1 VGELLNSQFPIP
13 NSQFPIPNSQF
24 PIHNSQFPIP
34 NQQCESFYKVP
45 QKMRFINSKIDL
57 AFKKIFGSSDN
68 KDILINFLNAILYEA
83 QPVIKDL
90 EIIDS
95 QPRKQTFGVQDTHID
110 VKATMNGGRISLI
123 EIQLLNVPSFEK
135 RVLYNAAK
143 TYSLQLTGEERYE
156 RLKTVISLKI
166 ADFEMFE
173 NQTEFMTRFVFKQ
186 KEQQFDCPDTEIEL
200 VFVELPKFS
209 KELAQ
214 LETAADQWIYFLKN
228 TSTLETVPE
237 TLSAVPEIQ
246 KALRIASEENFTQEE
261 LNELHNQELWIQ
273 DQHIAIDVAKE
284 QLTKAAQ
291 LSLILRQLV
300 RGLGTIQP
308 ETENCIR
315 QLGLQKLEELGD
327 AVLDF
332 KSPSDLTAWLQANA
346 I

>member
-1 VGELLNSQFPIP
+1 
-13 NSQFPIPNSQF
+13 
-24 PIHNSQFPIP
+24 
-34 NQQCESFYKVP
+34 
-45 QKMRFINSKIDL
+45 MRFINPKIDF

-68 KDILINFLNAILYEA
+68 KDILMNFLNAILYEA
-83 QPVIKDL
+83 QPVIEDL

-95 QPRKQTFGVQDTHID
+95 PPGNKTFGVQDTHLD
-110 VKATMNGGRISLI
+110 VKATINGGRIALI

-173 NQTEFMTRFVFKQ
+173 NQPEFMTRFVFKE
-186 KEQQFDCPDTEIEL
+186 KEQQFDSPDTEIEL

-214 LETAADQWIYFLKN
+214 LETTADQWIYFLQN

-237 TLSAVPEIQ
+237 TLSAVPEIH
-246 KALRIASEENFTQEE
+246 KALRIASEDNFTQEE
-261 LNELHNQELWIQ
+261 LNELQNQELWIQ
-273 DQHIAIDVAKE
+273 DQQIAIDLARDQV
-284 QLTKAAQ
+284 TKTAQ

-300 RGLGTIQP
+300 RRLGTIEP
-308 ETENCIR
+308 ETENSIR
-315 QLGLQKLEELGD
+315 QLGLQELEELGD

-332 KSPSDLTAWLQANA
+332 NSLSDLTEWLRANA

>member
-1 VGELLNSQFPIP
+1 
-13 NSQFPIPNSQF
+13 
-24 PIHNSQFPIP
+24 
-34 NQQCESFYKVP
+34 
-45 QKMRFINSKIDL
+45 MRFINPKIDF
-57 AFKKIFGSSDN
+57 AFKKIFGSSDS

-83 QPVIKDL
+83 KPVIEDL

-95 QPRKQTFGVQDTHID
+95 QPEPQTLGTQDTHLD
-110 VKATMNGGRISLI
+110 VKAIINGGRIALVELQLI
-123 EIQLLNVPSFEK
+123 NVPSFGN

-143 TYSLQLTGEERYE
+143 SYSQQLTGKERYE

-173 NQTEFMTRFVFKQ
+173 NQPEFMSRFVFQ
-186 KEQQFDCPDTEIEL
+186 EKEQQFECPDTEIEL
-200 VFVELPKFS
+200 VFIELPKFS
-209 KELAQ
+209 KELAE
-214 LETAADQWIYFLKN
+214 LETTADQWIYFIEK

-246 KALRIASEENFTQEE
+246 KAFRIAREDNFTEEE
-261 LNELHNQELWIQ
+261 LNELHKQELWIE
-273 DQHIAIDVAKE
+273 DQQIAIEIARE
-284 QLTKAAQ
+284 QVTKTAQ

-300 RGLGTIQP
+300 RRLGTIQP

-315 QLGLQKLEELGD
+315 QLGVEQLEELGD

-332 KSPSDLTAWLQANA
+332 NKPSDLTAWLQANA

>member
-1 VGELLNSQFPIP
+1 
-13 NSQFPIPNSQF
+13 
-24 PIHNSQFPIP
+24 
-34 NQQCESFYKVP
+34 
-45 QKMRFINSKIDL
+45 MRFIDPKIDF
-57 AFKKIFGSSDN
+57 AFKKIFGSSDS

-83 QPVIKDL
+83 QPLIEDL

-95 QPRKQTFGVQDTHID
+95 QPENPTLGAQETRLD
-110 VKATMNGGRISLI
+110 VKATINGDRIALV
-123 EIQLLNVPSFEK
+123 EIQLINVPSFGN

-143 TYSLQLTGEERYE
+143 SYSQQLTGKDRYE

-173 NQTEFMTRFVFKQ
+173 NQPEFMSRFVFQ
-186 KEQQFDCPDTEIEL
+186 EKEQQFECPDTAIEL
-200 VFVELPKFS
+200 VFLELPKFS
-209 KELAQ
+209 KELAA
-214 LETAADQWIYFLKN
+214 LETTADQWIYFIKN

-246 KALRIASEENFTQEE
+246 KAFRIAREDNFTQEE
-261 LNELHNQELWIQ
+261 LKELQKQELWIQ
-273 DQHIAIDVAKE
+273 DQQIAIELARE
-284 QLTKAAQ
+284 QVTKTAQ

-300 RGLGTIQP
+300 RRLGTIQP

-315 QLGLQKLEELGD
+315 QLSVQELENLGE

-332 KSPSDLTAWLQANA
+332 NHPSDLTVWLQANA

>member
-1 VGELLNSQFPIP
+1 
-13 NSQFPIPNSQF
+13 
-24 PIHNSQFPIP
+24 
-34 NQQCESFYKVP
+34 
-45 QKMRFINSKIDL
+45 MRFIDPKIDF
-57 AFKKIFGSSDN
+57 AFKKIFGSSDS

-83 QPVIKDL
+83 QPLIEDL

-95 QPRKQTFGVQDTHID
+95 QPENPTLGAQETRLD
-110 VKATMNGGRISLI
+110 VKATINGDRIALV
-123 EIQLLNVPSFEK
+123 EIQLINVPSFGN

-143 TYSLQLTGEERYE
+143 SYSQQLTGKDRYE

-173 NQTEFMTRFVFKQ
+173 NQPEFMSRFVFQ
-186 KEQQFDCPDTEIEL
+186 EKEQQFECPDTAIEL
-200 VFVELPKFS
+200 VFIELPKFS
-209 KELAQ
+209 KELAA
-214 LETAADQWIYFLKN
+214 LETTADQWIYFIKN

-246 KALRIASEENFTQEE
+246 KAFRIAREDNFTQEE
-261 LNELHNQELWIQ
+261 LKELQKQELWIQ
-273 DQHIAIDVAKE
+273 DQQIAIEIARE
-284 QLTKAAQ
+284 QVTKTAQ

-300 RGLGTIQP
+300 RRLGTIQP

-315 QLGLQKLEELGD
+315 QLSVEELENLGE

-332 KSPSDLTAWLQANA
+332 NHPSDLTVWLQANA

>member
-1 VGELLNSQFPIP
+1 
-13 NSQFPIPNSQF
+13 
-24 PIHNSQFPIP
+24 
-34 NQQCESFYKVP
+34 
-45 QKMRFINSKIDL
+45 MRFIDPKIDF
-57 AFKKIFGSSDN
+57 AFKKIFGSSDS

-83 QPVIKDL
+83 QPLIEDL

-95 QPRKQTFGVQDTHID
+95 QPENPTLGAQETRLD
-110 VKATMNGGRISLI
+110 VKATINGDRIALV
-123 EIQLLNVPSFEK
+123 EIQLINVPSFGN

-143 TYSLQLTGEERYE
+143 SYSQQLTGKDRYE

-173 NQTEFMTRFVFKQ
+173 NQPEFMSRFVFQ
-186 KEQQFDCPDTEIEL
+186 EKEQQFECPDTEIEL
-200 VFVELPKFS
+200 VFIELPKFS
-209 KELAQ
+209 KELAA
-214 LETAADQWIYFLKN
+214 LETTADQWIYFIKN

-246 KALRIASEENFTQEE
+246 KAFKIAREDNFTQEE
-261 LNELHNQELWIQ
+261 LKELQKQELWIQ
-273 DQHIAIDVAKE
+273 DQQIAIEIARE
-284 QLTKAAQ
+284 QVTKTAQ

-300 RGLGTIQP
+300 RRLGTIQP

-315 QLGLQKLEELGD
+315 QLSVEELENLGE

-332 KSPSDLTAWLQANA
+332 NHPSDLTAWLQANA